1 MAITAI
7 QSSSASPAV
16 GSRKAR
22 AAASYD
28 PRDTNR
34 DGLVS
39 PAEALAYDLGHPKLT
54 TTGRKSAPPQ
64 ESVGSRRSD
73 SLANPMVQAGRSRSA
88 YVDPRDTN
96 RNGTVSP
103 LERQAYDLRHPLQ
116 GVSPGPAQATYAPR
130 TSRTAGMADRSRVLD
145 LYA

>member
-7 QSSSASPAV
+7 QSSSASLAV
-16 GSRKAR
+16 GSGRAR

-28 PRDTNR
+28 SRDTNQ
-34 DGLVS
+34 DGVVS
-39 PAEALAYDLGHPKLT
+39 PAEALAYDLRHPKFT
-54 TTGRKSAPPQ
+54 TTGRTSAPLQ
-64 ESVGSRRSD
+64 EQVGSRRSD
-73 SLANPMVQAGRSRSA
+73 FLANSMVQADRSSSA

-103 LERQAYDLRHPLQ
+103 MERQAYDLRHPLQ

-130 TSRTAGMADRSRVLD
+130 ALRAAGMADRSRVLD

>member
-7 QSSSASPAV
+7 QSSS
-16 GSRKAR
+16 GSLALGSGKAR

-28 PRDTNR
+28 SRDTNR
-34 DGLVS
+34 DGIVS
-39 PAEALAYDLGHPKLT
+39 PAEALAYDLRHPNLSM
-54 TTGRKSAPPQ
+54 TGRKSAPLQ
-64 ESVGSRRSD
+64 EPVGSRRSD
-73 SLANPMVQAGRSRSA
+73 LAANPLVQADRSSSA

-116 GVSPGPAQATYAPR
+116 EVSLGPAQSTYAPR
-130 TSRTAGMADRSRVLD
+130 TSRNAGMADRSRVLD